1 MDVSDPGGSWLRAT
15 YLPVSLFSLKS
26 ALATSSGGK
35 TLLVP
40 TPYAIKMA
48 LLDVAIRNQG
58 TKRGERLFPLLRDLR
73 IALNVPERLVVQNS
87 FGKVRRLF
95 ESKKSG
101 EDKEADFARARAR
114 KAYPF
119 APTIAYRE
127 YVQFG
132 GPLELAFSRG
142 AASQSGEGFTLED
155 VRYLLPCINYLGRRG
170 GFIQLAK
177 PPTYVDELPEEY
189 TVLTNAAADGYGEN
203 WTLQM
208 LDDCGPSLTFAKA
221 NVYTADRITLGKE
234 RVLRHVP
241 LPLQL
246 ERSSRSFS
254 LYTRVGT
261 QR

>member
-1 MDVSDPGGSWLRAT
+1 MPTISESDGPWLLAT
-15 YLPVSLFSLKS
+15 YLPVSLFTLKS

-48 LLDVAIRNQG
+48 LLDADFR
-58 TKRGERLFPLLRDLR
+58 RLGVQHAVQLFTLLRDLR
-73 IALNVPERLVVQNS
+73 IALSVPPQLVVQKS
-87 FGKVRRLF
+87 FAKVRRPF

-101 EDKEADFARARAR
+101 AEKDAAVERAQALRAF
-114 KAYPF
+114 PF

-127 YVQFG
+127 FVQFG

-142 AASQSGEGFTLED
+142 PASQGGEEFTLED
-155 VRYLLPCINYLGRRG
+155 VRRLLPCVNYLGRRG

-177 PPTYVDELPEEY
+177 PPTYVDGLPEEY
-189 TVLTNAAADGYGEN
+189 TVLTNAMADNYGEG

-208 LDDCGPSLTFAKA
+208 LDDCGLSLTFAQA
-221 NVYTADRITLGKE
+221 NIYTADKITLGKQ

-241 LPLQL
+241 LPLRL

-254 LYTRVGT
+254 LYVRMRTE
-261 QR
+261 